1 MVFIGRF
8 VEKYPFTGIPKFF
21 LFHVTLMQDQYSLNL
36 KYFAN
41 EPGLGA
47 ESERWISVGGDS
59 HFLSEF

>member
-47 ESERWISVGGDS
+47 ESER
-59 HFLSEF
+59 